1 MPMDSLLES
10 ALNAAAL
17 RPDGVQPHTTAFK
30 AGYEAYENGDEVWQN
45 AYTEGEDAEEWR
57 EGWLQAAE
65 DYVREAE
72 SNDADKILDDPR
84 RGQARSIN
92 RS

>member
-1 MPMDSLLES
+1 MKPGPQHS
-10 ALNAAAL
+10 
-17 RPDGVQPHTTAFK
+17 VAFRI
-30 AGYEAYENGDEVWQN
+30 GYTAYEDGAEVWQN
-45 AYTEGEDAEEWR
+45 TYRDSDERDNAEEWR
-57 EGWLQAAE
+57 EGWLAAAA

-92 RS
+92 RSSS